1 MSTREIPDR
10 PMQPPLDYDVLST
23 AHDVEMEHRRVEMED
38 KHGSIDLKGKV
49 LTCIARHAEQLMN
62 NAEFADDTSKDYWLV
77 SYDEMSEL
85 EDLLDDLKTIEQ
97 EGW

>member
-1 MSTREIPDR
+1 MSIHDTREHPL
-10 PMQPPLDYDVLST
+10 QPPLDCDALQT

-38 KHGSIDLKGKV
+38 KHGRIDLKGKV